1 MKPHWTT
8 STRRLVTVAV
18 SRLVRFFSSLCLARD
33 VVTYAPEEGVEPLAE
48 AESLPSEGLDLPHVG
63 FWHVRTL
70 DKRRLANPEDD
81 IPVVFVLPHPDGGEA
96 RVVRDKIPAIG
107 KTGDISEEREQLLRR
122 IFKGA

>member
-1 MKPHWTT
+1 MKPRKD
-8 STRRLVTVAV
+8 SDDRGAG
-18 SRLVRFFSSLCLARD
+18 SGCMARLVRFFFSLCLARD
-33 VVTYAPEEGVEPLAE
+33 VITHAPEEGVKPLAE

-107 KTGDISEEREQLLRR
+107 KTGDISKQREQLLRR
-122 IFKGA
+122 IFKRA